1 MPKDRPNPIYATI
14 AGFCLVATGLCLC
27 RFAYTPLIPSLIDA
41 KWVDRAQAGY
51 LGGFNCLGY
60 IVACVAGVCLPN
72 LIGIRLLM
80 RISTF
85 LAVIGLTMCAWDFGF
100 IWLAIGRFL
109 TGLAGAA
116 FVIHTPSLML
126 QCIDDKYK
134 SICGGIAFSG
144 AGVCTIVVSLFLP
157 YVLTDGPR
165 YGWLF
170 ESSLALVLV
179 IIGWHLVS
187 SASNKRHVSSSVSEP
202 IKRKDRV
209 RLFVLSTAYV
219 LAAIGIVPHTLFLT
233 DYMHRDLG
241 VSASGSSSLFAI
253 FGIGCAV
260 GAMTSGVAS
269 KFLGTRLSLSIN
281 YLIGSIA
288 VALVLIFS
296 SLIIVTGS
304 AFLIGFFLLQCVP
317 LTSMRTREF
326 VGLNRHPHYW
336 GLLTLAF
343 GFGLLL
349 GSYGMSALLT
359 LGFEYINLFMVAEGA
374 LIAGFILILVSWW
387 TCRKVD

>member
-1 MPKDRPNPIYATI
+1 MPKDRPSPIYATI

-60 IVACVAGVCLPN
+60 IIACVAGICLPN

-80 RISTF
+80 RTSTF

-109 TGLAGAA
+109 AGLAGAV
-116 FVIHTPSLML
+116 FVIHTPAIML

-144 AGVCTIVVSLFLP
+144 AGVLTIAVSLCLP
-157 YVLTDGPR
+157 YVITNGPR
-165 YGWLF
+165 DGWLF
-170 ESSLALVLV
+170 ESALTLLMVV
-179 IIGWHLVS
+179 IGWHLIS
-187 SASNKRHVSSSVSEP
+187 SSSNERHVSSLVYEP
-202 IKRKDRV
+202 IERKERV

-219 LAAIGIVPHTLFLT
+219 LAAIGIIPHTLFLT
-233 DYMHRDLG
+233 DYLHRDLG

-260 GAMTSGVAS
+260 GALTSGVAS

-281 YLIGSIA
+281 YLIGAIA

-296 SLIIVTGS
+296 SLTIVTGS
-304 AFLIGFFLLQCVP
+304 AFLLGFFLLQCVP
-317 LTSMRTREF
+317 LTSMRTREL

-343 GFGLLL
+343 GSGLLV
-349 GSYGMSALLT
+349 GSYGMSALLS
-359 LGFEYINLFMVAEGA
+359 LGFEYINLFMVAEVA
-374 LIAGFILILVSWW
+374 LIMGLILILVSWW